1 MKVGEVVPEA
11 MAQMEDWD
19 ARVEAIQLLIPLGLE
34 AVAEELQRAVLEL
47 VGPRYQRKGSDQ
59 PLRRWGSQPGS
70 CTSAIRKYLS
80 SYRGCAT
87 WTTTQRSRCV
97 PTRHD
102 KHLGRWTR
110 ACCCGCVTFTTLTS
124 AANHFVNYIA

>member
-47 VGPRYQRKGSDQ
+47 AGPRYERKGRINHCDAGDLS
-59 PLRRWGSQPGS
+59 RGR